1 MDVQNGLMGSKNCRV
16 IKLFSFRKKMDVG
29 VFMFSLILK
38 VGIEVDALLEQFGN
52 IKVVI
57 LW

>member
-1 MDVQNGLMGSKNCRV
+1 
-16 IKLFSFRKKMDVG
+16 MDVG